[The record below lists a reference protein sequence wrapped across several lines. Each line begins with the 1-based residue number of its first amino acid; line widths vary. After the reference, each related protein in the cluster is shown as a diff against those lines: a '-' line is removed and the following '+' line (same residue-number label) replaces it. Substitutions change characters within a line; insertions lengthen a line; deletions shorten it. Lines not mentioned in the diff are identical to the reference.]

1 MPSPF
6 PGMDPY
12 LEAHWG
18 DVHSRI
24 ATIGSAILNRTMPAG
39 LRARVE
45 TSVAVEVDDPHDD
58 DVVTYYPDIQ
68 VEPSGRGV
76 GSGSTTALATEPF
89 VVSRKAEPQTLR
101 SIRIVTADGGDL
113 VTAVEI
119 LSPSNKI
126 GDTGRDAFREK
137 QRTLL
142 EGKANVVVID
152 LIRAGRHVI
161 AVPLLELP
169 RRVRQSYKAVVIR
182 GWKQT
187 QAEVYPISI
196 REKMPTIKVPLRRT
210 DPDALLDL
218 QAILATAYDD
228 GGYDSID
235 YRRPLDPALSEGDEK
250 WVDKMLKAVKK
261 R

>member
-24 ATIGSAILNRTMPAG
+24 ATIGSAMLNRTMPDG

-58 DVVTYYPDIQ
+58 DVVTYFPDVQ
-68 VEPSGRGV
+68 VETSARKKGAG
-76 GSGSTTALATEPF
+76 TTAVATEPL
-89 VVSRKAEPQTLR
+89 VVSRKAEPETIR
-101 SIRIVTADGGDL
+101 SVRIVTADGGDL
-113 VTAVEI
+113 VTAIEI

-126 GDTGRDAFREK
+126 GDTGRRAYRDK
-137 QRTLL
+137 QRQYLRA
-142 EGKANVVVID
+142 GASVVAID
-152 LIRAGRHVI
+152 LIRAGQHVI

-169 RRVRQSYKAVVIR
+169 RRVRQTYKAVVIR
-182 GWKQT
+182 GWQRDK
-187 QAEVYPISI
+187 AEVYPISI
-196 REKMPTIKVPLRRT
+196 REKMPTIRIPLRRT

-218 QAILATAYDD
+218 QAILDAAYDD
-228 GGYDSID
+228 GGYDSIN
-235 YRRPLDPALSEGDEK
+235 YKRPLDPALSEADEK
-250 WVDKMLKAVKK
+250 WMAKWLKAAKK